1 MKKASVVSLVFSCI
15 LFVLGVA
22 FVIASFRQAL
32 TPVSIQHYAE
42 GFTMR
47 LSINNLSLAI
57 SSISLMFL
65 VLGTTLFLSSIL
77 LLFLSS
83 YLLISSKNEYIAISQ
98 ETVSAENTNE
108 KQEVILEEALPKT
121 ETKE

>member
-22 FVIASFRQAL
+22 LIIASFRQAL

-57 SSISLMFL
+57 TSISLMFL
-65 VLGTTLFLSSIL
+65 ILGCSLFMSSIIL
-77 LLFLSS
+77 LALSS
-83 YLLISSKNEYIAISQ
+83 YFLISSKKESLSLKKEKS
-98 ETVSAENTNE
+98 ET
-108 KQEVILEEALPKT
+108 KQENI
-121 ETKE
+121 TKEKMIEDSVKAEEKLK